1 MPEPEKTG
9 AAATETAAETL
20 KKKGAAAF
28 TEERFQESLD
38 AYENALELEPG
49 DAIAWHGKGMALL
62 KLDRPREA
70 LAACDRAIELDP
82 KMAPAWRDR
91 ANALAKLG
99 RKDEAL
105 KAFDTSIEL
114 VTREA
119 MKDFGKG
126 MFLGSFLG
134 KRRGSKTADEWPY
147 GPRKPKKKKDE

>member
-9 AAATETAAETL
+9 AAEGEPAVETL

-28 TEERFQESLD
+28 TEGRFQDSLD
-38 AYENALELEPG
+38 GYEKALELEPG

-82 KMAPAWRDR
+82 KMPSAWRDR

-105 KAFDTSIEL
+105 KAFDTSIDL

-119 MKDFGKG
+119 MKDLGKG

-134 KRRGSKTADEWPY
+134 RRKGSKTTDEWPY
-147 GPRKPKKKKDE
+147 GPRKPKEKKD